1 MSDGFVVKIGGEPS
15 PTSTSDFKIFVSRR
29 ELRDILADYQL
40 KPGYTFEEV
49 FPEFGDEEEKI
60 FIDRRFLG
68 GKLSYFNT
76 DTLGGV
82 DDIYL
87 ELNTENKT
95 IIGAI
100 NEVHAEIDE
109 TVPRVDE
116 LEFNVYKIMEEGF
129 LLPDIIDVDQVKA
142 NAITADKIMAGSI
155 TTDKIKAD
163 SIIAEQIKAN
173 QIKTEHL
180 QANSITADKIQANSI
195 NAGHIQAGSI
205 DADAIQAGVITTTH
219 LSANSVTAEQILAGS
234 ITAEKIMAGSINA
247 EHIGANQIDA
257 VHINAGAI
265 TTDKILAEN
274 IIAEHIA
281 AEQIETQHLKADSI
295 NADKIQANAITS
307 AKIEAG
313 AILADKIAANQI
325 EAKHIQANAITAD
338 KIMAG
343 SINTS
348 HLQANI
354 INAEHIQA
362 GSITAGSGIIANG
375 AIGNAQISNLSATKL
390 DAGTID
396 TSKIKI
402 KSQDAVM
409 ELYGNQIMVNDTTD
423 ALNPQNRVILGEYNI
438 GDGTTDYG
446 LLVRG
451 ADGETIMIDS
461 GGVHN
466 AGITDGAIDNNK
478 VADDANISGLKLDID
493 SVIRTVN
500 ENGTETIAG
509 TKVQVGDRTLDI
521 ELSTQNQ
528 LITENITQISNQQS
542 QINAL
547 DDKISLKVSS
557 EEYEEY
563 KGDVA
568 GQLEDLGNS
577 LPYNVYI
584 IPSNGETFVNGDI
597 DTYLM
602 VKVTKGSDDITD
614 LINDHQIVWT
624 RQSVDS
630 AGDAIW
636 DSEHIGVGKEI
647 HITSDD
653 LYKRAT
659 FKADVIDIPENR
671 IYYK

>member
-116 LEFNVYKIMEEGF
+116 LEFNVYKIMDEGF
-129 LLPDIIDVDQVKA
+129 LLPDIIEADQIKA
-142 NAITADKIMAGSI
+142 NSVTADKILAGSI
-155 TTDKIKAD
+155 TTDKIRAD
-163 SIIAEQIKAN
+163 SIIAEQIKAD
-173 QIKTEHL
+173 QIMTDHL
-180 QANSITADKIQANSI
+180 QANSVNADKIAANSI

-219 LSANSVTAEQILAGS
+219 LSANSVTAEQILANS

-247 EHIGANQIDA
+247 GHIGANQIDA

-265 TTDKILAEN
+265 TTDKILADN
-274 IIAEHIA
+274 VIAKHIA
-281 AEQIETQHLKADSI
+281 SDQIETDHLKANSI
-295 NADKIQANAITS
+295 NADKIQANAITTE
-307 AKIEAG
+307 KIEAG
-313 AILADKIAANQI
+313 AVKADNIAAGQI
-325 EAKHIQANAITAD
+325 EADHIQSNAITAD
-338 KIMAG
+338 KIAAG
-343 SINTS
+343 SINAS
-348 HLQANI
+348 HINGKI
-354 INAEHIQA
+354 ITAEHIQT
-362 GSITAGSGIIANG
+362 GTITAGSGIIAEG
-375 AIGNAQISNLSATKL
+375 AIGDAEISNLSATKL

-409 ELYGNQIMVNDTTD
+409 ELYGNQILVNDTTD
-423 ALNPQNRVILGEYNI
+423 ALNPQNRVILGEYPL

-493 SVIRTVN
+493 SVIRTIN
-500 ENGTETIAG
+500 EDGSETIAG

-528 LITENITQISNQQS
+528 LITNNSTQISNQQS

-547 DDKISLKVSS
+547 DEQISLKVSS
-557 EEYEEY
+557 SDFEQFETTVSGKIEE
-563 KGDVA
+563 
-568 GQLEDLGNS
+568 LEDS
-577 LPYNVYI
+577 IPYQVNVI
-584 IPSNGETFVNGDI
+584 SSNGETFSNGNI
-597 DTYLM
+597 YTILT
-602 VKVTKGSDDITD
+602 VQVLNGNVDITD
-614 LINDHQIVWT
+614 TIQDSQVLWSRYSSDEEGDILWNETHLNAGK
-624 RQSVDS
+624 SV
-630 AGDAIW
+630 
-636 DSEHIGVGKEI
+636 EI
-647 HITSDD
+647 TYLDFF
-653 LYKRAT
+653 KRAVFT
-659 FKADVIDIPENR
+659 ADVMDLGVR
-671 IYYK
+671 LLK